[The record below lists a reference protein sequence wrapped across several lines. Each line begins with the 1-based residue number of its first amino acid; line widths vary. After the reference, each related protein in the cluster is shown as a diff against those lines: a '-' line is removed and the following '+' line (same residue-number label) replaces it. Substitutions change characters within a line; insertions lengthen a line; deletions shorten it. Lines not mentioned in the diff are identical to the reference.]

1 MSADRARRM
10 AENADAVSEYAALG
24 RDELREEGEDGSLWH
39 PQADAV
45 EHHLVADGL
54 RSPVVVIAGGGWV
67 SLVPRLWCRA
77 QANSSPS
84 NSGPMAM
91 GAGR

>member
-1 MSADRARRM
+1 MILVFKTGVSSDPAQAGSIPVRLRYPSGLAD
-10 AENADAVSEYAALG
+10 
-24 RDELREEGEDGSLWH
+24 
-39 PQADAV
+39 
-45 EHHLVADGL
+45 L
-54 RSPVVVIAGGGWV
+54 RSPVVVTAGGDRS
-67 SLVPRLWCRA
+67 SLVPRLWSRA

>member
-1 MSADRARRM
+1 M
-10 AENADAVSEYAALG
+10 AENADGAVYADAVSEDAALG
-24 RDELREEGEDGSLWH
+24 RYELPEEGEDGSLWH
-39 PQADAV
+39 RRLSPTD
-45 EHHLVADGL
+45 L
-54 RSPVVVIAGGGWV
+54 RSPVVVIAGGDWV